1 MPKLFT
7 LLTFMLLFSACKKNK
22 ELFVNGEVVSKN
34 GCFQDAYL
42 VAIIDPDPSR
52 HKFLRPSLLA
62 CTACFN
68 CSNSAYIRIPDGIIN
83 IGSRIRFRYA
93 GTDVSC
99 LSSSEAPP
107 HIRVSDLSKL

>member
-7 LLTFMLLFSACKKNK
+7 ILTFMLLFSACKKNK
-22 ELFVNGEVVSKN
+22 ELFVTGEIISKS

-42 VAIIDPDPSR
+42 VAVIDPDLSR
-52 HKFLRPSLLA
+52 HKFLRPSLIA
-62 CTACFN
+62 CTACYD
-68 CSNSAYIRIPDGIIN
+68 CSNSAYIRLPDGMN
-83 IGSRIRFRYA
+83 DIGSRIRFRYA
-93 GTDVSC
+93 GTDISC